1 MLKAIVTS
9 FGPGAVGVTFES
21 QSYGRTNRELPTFY
35 LPCASREHAMAVAKA
50 YNGVAF
56 TETRETPERKVAK
69 EVARVIDSV
78 PLGPVTLSASMAQ
91 HKPRTGGIDDW
102 RASKGRELNH
112 HDDVVASERYR
123 GAPMGIADFTA
134 PDVTPQ
140 DALHFGIARIALD
153 KGGYAPDGVYWG
165 LPQGTLWHALATEHG
180 ATMVGRWFRAP
191 SYAHA
196 VTHVRE
202 EFPNATTQRVPAVM
216 SVTSER
222 VR

>member
-1 MLKAIVTS
+1 MLKAVVTS

-69 EVARVIDSV
+69 EVARAITH
-78 PLGPVTLSASMAQ
+78 LPVNPPTRAGLMAAADAVEQ
-91 HKPRTGGIDDW
+91 
-102 RASKGRELNH
+102 
-112 HDDVVASERYR
+112 YR
-123 GAPMGIADFTA
+123 GAPMGVADYTA
-134 PDVTPQ
+134 PDVLPT
-140 DALHFGIARIALD
+140 DVLHFGIARIALD
-153 KGGYAPDGVYWG
+153 EGGYAPDGVYWG
-165 LPQGTLWHALATEHG
+165 LPRNTLWHALATEHG
-180 ATMVGRWFRAP
+180 ATVAARWFRAP

-196 VTHVRE
+196 VNIIRE

>member
-1 MLKAIVTS
+1 MLKATVTS

-35 LPCASREHAMAVAKA
+35 LPCASREHAMTVAKA

-102 RASKGRELNH
+102 RASKGREPIACGH
-112 HDDVVASERYR
+112 SRQPDPQYR
-123 GAPMGIADFTA
+123 GAPMGVADYTA
-134 PDVTPQ
+134 PDVLPT
-140 DALHFGIARIALD
+140 DVLHFGIARIALD

-180 ATMVGRWFRAP
+180 ATVAARWFRAP

-196 VTHVRE
+196 VNIVRE
-202 EFPNATTQRVPAVM
+202 EFSRAVTQRVP
-216 SVTSER
+216 
-222 VR
+222 

>member
-35 LPCASREHAMAVAKA
+35 LPCASREHATAVAKA

-56 TETRETPERKVAK
+56 TEKRPAVDAALVAADMAELERKG
-69 EVARVIDSV
+69 
-78 PLGPVTLSASMAQ
+78 LGA
-91 HKPRTGGIDDW
+91 
-102 RASKGRELNH
+102 LNH
-112 HDDVVASERYR
+112 HGEPQSAQYR
-123 GAPMGIADFTA
+123 GAPMGVADYTA
-134 PDVTPQ
+134 PDVLPT
-140 DALHFGIARIALD
+140 DTLHFGIARIALD

-180 ATMVGRWFRAP
+180 ATVAGRWFRAP

-196 VTHVRE
+196 VAHVRE

>member
-21 QSYGRTNRELPTFY
+21 QSYGRTNRDLPTFY
-35 LPCASREHAMAVAKA
+35 LPCASRAHAVTVANA

-69 EVARVIDSV
+69 EVARAI
-78 PLGPVTLSASMAQ
+78 ASLPGEPIACGHSRQ
-91 HKPRTGGIDDW
+91 PDPQ
-102 RASKGRELNH
+102 
-112 HDDVVASERYR
+112 YR
-123 GAPMGIADFTA
+123 GAPLGIADFTA
-134 PDVTPQ
+134 PDVLPT

>member
-1 MLKAIVTS
+1 MLKAVVTS

-21 QSYGRTNRELPTFY
+21 QSYGRTNRESPTFY
-35 LPCASREHAMAVAKA
+35 LPCASREYAMAVAKA

-69 EVARVIDSV
+69 EVTRAIASL
-78 PLGPVTLSASMAQ
+78 PGEPTTL
-91 HKPRTGGIDDW
+91 
-102 RASKGRELNH
+102 GRELNH
-112 HDDVVASERYR
+112 HGEPIACGHSRQPDPQYR
-123 GAPMGIADFTA
+123 GAPMGIADYTA
-134 PDVTPQ
+134 PDVTPL

-180 ATMVGRWFRAP
+180 ATVAARWFRAP

-196 VTHVRE
+196 VNIVRE
-202 EFPNATTQRVPAVM
+202 EFSRAVTQRVP
-216 SVTSER
+216 
-222 VR
+222 

>member
-35 LPCASREHAMAVAKA
+35 LPCASREHAMAVANA
-50 YNGVAF
+50 YNGAAF
-56 TETRETPERKVAK
+56 TEERETPERKVAK
-69 EVARVIDSV
+69 EVARAIAH
-78 PLGPVTLSASMAQ
+78 LPVNPSRSGLLAAA
-91 HKPRTGGIDDW
+91 D
-102 RASKGRELNH
+102 A
-112 HDDVVASERYR
+112 VERYR
-123 GAPMGIADFTA
+123 GAPMGVADYTA

-153 KGGYAPDGVYWG
+153 KGGYAPDGVY

-180 ATMVGRWFRAP
+180 ATVAARWFRAP

-196 VTHVRE
+196 VAHVRE
-202 EFPNATTQRVPAVM
+202 AFPNATTQRVPAVM
-216 SVTSER
+216 SATSER